1 MATFAPISQNELSG
15 QIRANFCPRLFS
27 HLGQAVFNEQ
37 NVHTQKYQFLAH
49 LSRRLKGE
57 LIVYRSIR
65 RPWVRASVRAS
76 VNIFKL
82 EYLRNQWANRNQ
94 ILSEASL
101 GWGLIALGFGPGRI
115 GTLVS
120 MATDSSHR
128 VINVVSTLAPSF
140 FIGSSSYLQV
150 TRTSITSR
158 TSSKF
163 GQIGLMTAELAAL
176 ERLEKS
182 P

>member
-1 MATFAPISQNELSG
+1 MSAL
-15 QIRANFCPRLFS
+15 
-27 HLGQAVFNEQ
+27 
-37 NVHTQKYQFLAH
+37 FLAH

-57 LIVYRSIR
+57 LKYTGRSG
-65 RPWVRASVRAS
+65 VRALVRPC

-120 MATDSSHR
+120 MATNSSHR
-128 VINVVSTLAPSF
+128 VI
-140 FIGSSSYLQV
+140 IGKMLCP
-150 TRTSITSR
+150 
-158 TSSKF
+158 
-163 GQIGLMTAELAAL
+163 L
-176 ERLEKS
+176 
-182 P
+182 

>member
-1 MATFAPISQNELSG
+1 MTELS
-15 QIRANFCPRLFS
+15 P
-27 HLGQAVFNEQ
+27 
-37 NVHTQKYQFLAH
+37 FLAH

-65 RPWVRASVRAS
+65 RPSIRPSVRPC

-94 ILSEASL
+94 ILSEASF

-120 MATDSSHR
+120 MATNSSHR
-128 VINVVSTLAPSF
+128 VIMGKMLCP
-140 FIGSSSYLQV
+140 L
-150 TRTSITSR
+150 
-158 TSSKF
+158 
-163 GQIGLMTAELAAL
+163 
-176 ERLEKS
+176 
-182 P
+182 